1 MDSSLKTQAPLIKR
15 EFPRLMRVL
24 NGEGGAREPFVS
36 LLAEYQLTMEGI
48 AAEAFQQQM
57 ALQQF
62 VDDKVDL
69 ARVRR
74 NAAYAE
80 LESLREKQSL
90 RVRLPSLG
98 GSPPDILQIESPGSI
113 APNHLP
119 EGPSQR
125 VEPHQP
131 PAARKRLTSAE
142 SEVSRSAALVRA
154 RR

>member
-24 NGEGGAREPFVS
+24 NGEGGAREPFVN

-69 ARVRR
+69 APIRF
-74 NAAYAE
+74 
-80 LESLREKQSL
+80 
-90 RVRLPSLG
+90 
-98 GSPPDILQIESPGSI
+98 
-113 APNHLP
+113 
-119 EGPSQR
+119 
-125 VEPHQP
+125 
-131 PAARKRLTSAE
+131 T
-142 SEVSRSAALVRA
+142 
-154 RR
+154 